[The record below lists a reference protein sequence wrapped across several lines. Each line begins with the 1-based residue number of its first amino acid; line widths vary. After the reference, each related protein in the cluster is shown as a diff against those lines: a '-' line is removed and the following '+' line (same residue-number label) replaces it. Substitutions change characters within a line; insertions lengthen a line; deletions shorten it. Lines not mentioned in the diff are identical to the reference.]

1 MTMSIENRARLAFAI
16 VVLLGIAGA
25 VGWYALSRSQYA
37 IFQIRTHDSVSGLS
51 VDAPVELHGVE
62 VGKVRNV
69 ELIDP
74 RSVSIL
80 LNVRKDIPMTM
91 ATVATITSRGVATR
105 GFTGYVYISLEDAG
119 TDARPLVA
127 EAGNPYPVIHVAPSQ
142 SLNLDTA
149 ISQLNDNMQHM
160 TELIRSVLDKETIT
174 SLKQSVDG
182 LRQVT
187 GMLAQN
193 NGKLRAIISNTEQ
206 ASAQFKPL
214 LESGND
220 TVRALQTQVLPEA
233 YRALSDL
240 ERLSDSLNGVA
251 TKINRDP
258 SLILRGNAPPAPG
271 PGETK

>member
-16 VVLLGIAGA
+16 VVLFGMAAAI
-25 VGWYALSRSQYA
+25 GWYALTSSRYA
-37 IFQIRTHDSVSGLS
+37 IFQIRTHDSVSGLI

-69 ELIDP
+69 ELVDP

-80 LNVRKDIPMTM
+80 LDIRKDIPMTM

-127 EAGNPYPVIHVAPSQ
+127 EAGNPYPVIHAAPSR
-142 SLNLDTA
+142 SVNLDTA
-149 ISQLNDNMQHM
+149 ISQVNDNMQHI

-187 GMLAQN
+187 SMLAQN
-193 NGKLRAIISNTEQ
+193 NGKLHTIISNTEQ
-206 ASAQFKPL
+206 ASSQFKPL
-214 LESGND
+214 LQSGND

-233 YRALSDL
+233 YRVLSDL

-251 TKINRDP
+251 TKINRNP
-258 SLILRGNAPPAPG
+258 SVILRGSAPPPPG